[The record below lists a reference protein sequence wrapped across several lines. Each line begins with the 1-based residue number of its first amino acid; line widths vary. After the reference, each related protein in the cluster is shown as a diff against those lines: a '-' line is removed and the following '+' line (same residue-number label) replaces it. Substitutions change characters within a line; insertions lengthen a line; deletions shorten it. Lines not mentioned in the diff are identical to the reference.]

1 MPEGPGATADAQ
13 TAGKVKRAGLTY
25 AEAGVDIAA
34 GERAVDLIRHAVAST
49 ARPEVIG
56 GIGGFGGLF
65 ALPPGR
71 FHEPVLVA
79 ATDGVG
85 TKLDLAR
92 TSGRLD
98 TVGIDLVAMCVDDL
112 VCQGAEPLF
121 FLDYL
126 AVGKLDPAQA
136 ATLVGGVA
144 AGCRAAGCALL
155 GGEMAE
161 HPGVMEP
168 DAFDLAGFAVG
179 VVERARIIDGTAT
192 RPGDVVVG
200 LLSPGLR
207 SNGFSLARE
216 IISRNGWSL
225 DGPAWPGA
233 SSSLVDELL
242 TPSIV
247 YTRGVLAVIEE
258 VEVHAVAHITGGGL
272 PGNVPRVLPP
282 GTVAALDRS
291 AWSMPRI
298 QSELAAAGGLADGEL
313 VQTFNLGLG
322 MVIVL
327 ASAGA
332 GRAVEVLQAH
342 GIGASVVGEI
352 VAGPP
357 GSRAALRMDAA

>member
-1 MPEGPGATADAQ
+1 VTAARPQGP
-13 TAGKVKRAGLTY
+13 GLTY

-34 GERAVDLIRHAVAST
+34 GERAVELIRPAVAST
-49 ARPEVIG
+49 VRPEVIG

-71 FHEPVLVA
+71 YDEPVLVA

-85 TKLDLAR
+85 TKLELAR
-92 TSGRLD
+92 SSGRLD
-98 TVGIDLVAMCVDDL
+98 TVGVDLVAMCVDDL

-126 AVGKLDPAQA
+126 AVGKLDPQQA
-136 ATLVGGVA
+136 AALVGGIA

-161 HPGVMEP
+161 HPGVMDP
-168 DAFDLAGFAVG
+168 GAFDLAGFAVG

-192 RPGDVVVG
+192 RPGDIVLG
-200 LLSPGLR
+200 LASPGLR

-216 IISRNGWSL
+216 IIARNGWSL
-225 DGPAWPGA
+225 DRPAWPGA
-233 SSSLVDELL
+233 STSLADELL

-298 QSELAAAGGLADGEL
+298 QSELAAAGELADHEL

-327 ASAGA
+327 PAAGA
-332 GRAVEVLQAH
+332 RRAVDVLDAH
-342 GIGASVVGEI
+342 GINATVVGAI
-352 VAGPP
+352 AAGPP
-357 GSRAALRMDAA
+357 GSPAALRMDAP